1 MADEIL
7 WIFLHLPK
15 SGGTT
20 FKGHAFK
27 HKKWDEVFIEFSN
40 WGRSYRTKNNRPD
53 FADRIRADRCKAE
66 YLFGHGT
73 YYGIHKLV
81 PGKFPRYITFVRDP
95 ADRCASLYNFRL
107 SRGATCLNFEDWYE
121 QEYKARTSN
130 PMTHFYAERLA
141 NRKMEHDDTLVLN
154 LAKSILER
162 CWYVGTTDNLND
174 DLKYLFGQ
182 MGLPEKWENYR
193 VAGQS
198 KNGLKGL
205 NHPSEGEVV
214 SKYIELDAAMR
225 EQIYQDSTLDL
236 KLYQWVKRRKLNN
249 PPEN

>member
-1 MADEIL
+1 M
-7 WIFLHLPK
+7 
-15 SGGTT
+15 
-20 FKGHAFK
+20 
-27 HKKWDEVFIEFSN
+27 
-40 WGRSYRTKNNRPD
+40 
-53 FADRIRADRCKAE
+53 
-66 YLFGHGT
+66 
-73 YYGIHKLV
+73 
-81 PGKFPRYITFVRDP
+81 
-95 ADRCASLYNFRL
+95 
-107 SRGATCLNFEDWYE
+107 
-121 QEYKARTSN
+121 YKRQ
-130 PMTHFYAERLA
+130 THFYAERLA